1 MAPSPPPWQLA
12 LARLEGALPFLGAEV
27 GKGLVLASLRRLWRV
42 HVRDYAFDNL
52 GPSHNPGL
60 EAGEL
65 MRSWYSDERRD
76 FLSWIGRRGPPAL
89 AGAARLTLAA
99 KDAKESFSAAFEVAD
114 LALDRLDALLPAH
127 DPMATLSEWLR
138 QLRVDEL
145 DFLELGSE
153 EVEFNGKVF
162 QRFAARGSA
171 WAASLAAAMRPQLF
185 GLGAAPLALAGL
197 APRGA
202 FRAELESPLRSVLT
216 QAIDTAADDVATD
229 LAAVRVALALGG
241 ERLAG
246 LYASSQAPA
255 AWQLIAGL
263 GPLTR
268 AELARA
274 LGVTR
279 RTASQAAQA
288 LEQADLAMLRP
299 GDHALAP
306 KAAHRA
312 S

>member
-1 MAPSPPPWQLA
+1 
-12 LARLEGALPFLGAEV
+12 
-27 GKGLVLASLRRLWRV
+27 
-42 HVRDYAFDNL
+42 
-52 GPSHNPGL
+52 
-60 EAGEL
+60 
-65 MRSWYSDERRD
+65 
-76 FLSWIGRRGPPAL
+76 
-89 AGAARLTLAA
+89 
-99 KDAKESFSAAFEVAD
+99 
-114 LALDRLDALLPAH
+114 
-127 DPMATLSEWLR
+127 MATLSEWLE
-138 QLRVDEL
+138 QLRQDEN

-153 EVEFNGKVF
+153 EVMIQGRVF

-171 WAASLAAAMRPQLF
+171 WAASLAAAMRPHVF
-185 GLGAAPLALAGL
+185 SLGAAPLALAGL
-197 APRGA
+197 APRSL
-202 FRAELESPLRSVLT
+202 FRAELESPLPALLT
-216 QAIDTAADDVATD
+216 QAIGAAAEDVATD
-229 LAAVRVALALGG
+229 FAAVRAAVALGD

-255 AWQLIAGL
+255 VWQLISTL

-279 RTASQAAQA
+279 RTASQAATA